1 VTRWQPGLE
10 LTRLLEALAEDI
22 IAATDEEV
30 RRMHGR
36 TIASTAREVRLF
48 IGTARADTDESLR
61 KDPGESLS
69 GPGAGS
75 RRPDIHRRPPHHQR
89 H

>member
-1 VTRWQPGLE
+1 VTRWQPDLE

-48 IGTARADTDESLR
+48 IGTARPGTDESLR
-61 KDPGESLS
+61 KDESLS